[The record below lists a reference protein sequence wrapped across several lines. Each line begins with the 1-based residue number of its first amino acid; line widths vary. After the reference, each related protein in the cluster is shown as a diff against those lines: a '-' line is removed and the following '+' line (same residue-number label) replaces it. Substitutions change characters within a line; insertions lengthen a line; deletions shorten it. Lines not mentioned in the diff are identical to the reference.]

1 MQVLIT
7 VENDMLKKYI
17 EDTNDKSMSK
27 RCVIEEDCH
36 SKNNNNTTLS
46 VYCEKSLGISP
57 FVFF

>member
-1 MQVLIT
+1 
-7 VENDMLKKYI
+7 MLKKYI

-46 VYCEKSLGISP
+46 VYCEKSLGIST